1 MAKTFSEMLYEKMNI
16 RGVMQA
22 DLCRG
27 LCSTTAMSRYLQG
40 ERRIDR
46 MLLTAFLQR
55 LGMSPD
61 KFTTLALFML
71 VTFFILITVTGRKIE
86 PLGEALAEAMEQY
99 TNKLR
104 EIFSAFDIIKSYNL
118 REKTGESFTEASL
131 RAQESRRSLGRLE
144 AKVGIVAQTVVSCI
158 LLMFMVYEVFMVKKF
173 ESKTFRLF
181 IGGSTASVACSM

>member
-118 REKTGESFTEASL
+118 REKRGRALRKQASGRR
-131 RAQESRRSLGRLE
+131 RAGGHSAGLKLRLE
-144 AKVGIVAQTVVSCI
+144 LWRRQW
-158 LLMFMVYEVFMVKKF
+158 FHVFCLCLWC
-173 ESKTFRLF
+173 TRCLW
-181 IGGSTASVACSM
+181 

>member
-71 VTFFILITVTGRKIE
+71 VTFFMLITVTGRKIE
-86 PLGEALAEAMEQY
+86 PFGEALAEAMSS
-99 TNKLR
+99 T
-104 EIFSAFDIIKSYNL
+104 
-118 REKTGESFTEASL
+118 
-131 RAQESRRSLGRLE
+131 
-144 AKVGIVAQTVVSCI
+144 QTS
-158 LLMFMVYEVFMVKKF
+158 
-173 ESKTFRLF
+173 
-181 IGGSTASVACSM
+181 